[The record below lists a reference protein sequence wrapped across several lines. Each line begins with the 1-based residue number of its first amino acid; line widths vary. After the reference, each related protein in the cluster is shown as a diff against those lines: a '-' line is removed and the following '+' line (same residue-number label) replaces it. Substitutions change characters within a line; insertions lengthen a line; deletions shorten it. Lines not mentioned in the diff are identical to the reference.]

1 MTQTTRFFPPLILLF
16 LLSAFLGS
24 CGKKGNP
31 VAPGSTAP
39 AAVADLRA
47 WPREGTIL
55 LGWTLPTKNINGSPL
70 KDLLGFRV
78 FRQSRALT
86 DQPCPDCPL
95 DFKPVAEIDV
105 EFPRAARVE
114 GGRVL
119 WQDPSV
125 QPQHEYSYF
134 VIGYNFHRTPS
145 PESNRVRVFWSEPPP
160 APEAVSVKSD
170 NQALQIAWTFQA
182 PPERPPSE
190 LMGFNLYRRTEG
202 ERFGLFPINSEPV
215 KETRFV
221 DGGLVNGRRYFYEIR
236 ALRNFRGTLIEGP
249 ASPEGQGVPEKQAPP
264 SPPSGVVGVFQE
276 GGAAVRW
283 VENPEPDIAGYNLYR
298 QEEGETTFR
307 KINPQLIKEA
317 YFLDRRADPKR
328 SYTYRVSAVDS
339 SGKESDYSK
348 DAEVSP

>member
-1 MTQTTRFFPPLILLF
+1 MKLFSHPRNPSQPPFQKGRRIISPFEKGGLRGISGDSRHPETLFFRGPNSYQKIKTQTLKFLPALILLF
-16 LLSAFLGS
+16 LLSALLGS
-24 CGKKGNP
+24 CGKKANP

-39 AAVADLRA
+39 APVADLRA

-125 QPQHEYSYF
+125 QPQHEYTYF
-134 VIGYNFHRTPS
+134 VLGYNFHRTPS
-145 PESNRVRVFWSEPPP
+145 PESNRIRVSWNEPPP

-170 NQALQIAWTFQA
+170 NQSLEITWKFRAR
-182 PPERPPSE
+182 PEQEGAEPI
-190 LMGFNLYRRTEG
+190 GFNLYRRTEG
-202 ERFGLFPINSEPV
+202 ERFGLFAINPQPV
-215 KETRFV
+215 NETRFI
-221 DGGLVNGRRYFYEIR
+221 DGGLVNGTRYFYEIR
-236 ALRNFRGTLIEGP
+236 AVGQFSGNSHRRTGVTRGDRDPRKANSPVASNRTRGSFPGRRSGP
-249 ASPEGQGVPEKQAPP
+249 ALA
-264 SPPSGVVGVFQE
+264 
-276 GGAAVRW
+276 
-283 VENPEPDIAGYNLYR
+283 
-298 QEEGETTFR
+298 
-307 KINPQLIKEA
+307 
-317 YFLDRRADPKR
+317 
-328 SYTYRVSAVDS
+328 
-339 SGKESDYSK
+339 
-348 DAEVSP
+348 